1 MSGHNK
7 VFWILTPNIIEA
19 MHADNQS
26 DFLAD
31 DIMYAIQSATTKIA
45 TDSICLNNL
54 QKQYPSYHRYEISVG
69 KL

>member
-1 MSGHNK
+1 MSEHR
-7 VFWILTPNIIEA
+7 VFWILTPNKIEA
-19 MHADNQS
+19 AHADNQS

-45 TDSICLNNL
+45 TDKICLDNL